1 MKVFSLFFAEEKKIV
16 DHLQQS
22 ELKDV
27 AIQLLK
33 DPQFV
38 EQSGG
43 GDIRLLKH
51 DANRMLLPKAPNKKD
66 VRPVS
71 VFPPASMKPKKTK
84 TSKKGRPKFVGR
96 PMKLK
101 PRKARKP
108 KLGKQLKGKNKK
120 GKNLKGLKKA
130 KNISKFARPMPA
142 RAKVRSLENPR
153 KQTRRNNKPKR
164 KGGKL
169 RKQSTGKDR
178 KTSVKRMRDQILSL
192 AGIARKINKTAA
204 ERRKNKLVNKK
215 RPKSLRSR
223 SRKRQ
228 NKKLS
233 GPKKEMVQKI
243 SKGTIKPGPN
253 MKLSSSVRD
262 KMFRKQQRKPRRN
275 SAKKTRGRKQRK
287 LSKKLRVAEKTN
299 PIVSSVK
306 V

>member
-1 MKVFSLFFAEEKKIV
+1 M
-16 DHLQQS
+16 
-22 ELKDV
+22 
-27 AIQLLK
+27 K

-38 EQSGG
+38 EQKGG

-51 DANRMLLPKAPNKKD
+51 DANRMLLPKISNKKD
-66 VRPVS
+66 DRPVS

-84 TSKKGRPKFVGR
+84 TSKKGRPKSVGR

-108 KLGKQLKGKNKK
+108 NLGKQLKGKNKK
-120 GKNLKGLKKA
+120 RRNLKGLKKA
-130 KNISKFARPMPA
+130 KKISKFARPMPA
-142 RAKVRSLENPR
+142 RAKVRSLQKPR
-153 KQTRRNNKPKR
+153 KQTRRNNKSR
-164 KGGKL
+164 RVSGKL
-169 RKQSTGKDR
+169 TKQRAGKDG

-204 ERRKNKLVNKK
+204 ERRKNKLMNKK
-215 RPKSLRSR
+215 RPKSLRSP

-243 SKGTIKPGPN
+243 SKGIIKPGSN

-262 KMFRKQQRKPRRN
+262 KMFRKQQKKPRRK
-275 SAKKTRGRKQRK
+275 SAKKTRGRKPRK
-287 LSKKLRVAEKTN
+287 LSKKLRVVGKTK